1 MVVQPIGSVAEAAP
15 TTEIFTLKGAG
26 VDFVEM
32 LGEGVAKAD
41 RSLQTADARLREL
54 AAGEDVAIH
63 EVMIAMERARADLTL
78 VVEVRNRVLEGYQ
91 ELMRMQ
97 L

>member
-1 MVVQPIGSVAEAAP
+1 MNVPPIGAANDAVP
-15 TTEIFTLKGAG
+15 TTEIFPLRATGA
-26 VDFVEM
+26 DFVEL

-41 RSLQTADARLREL
+41 QSLQVADARLRQL

-63 EVMIAMERARADLTL
+63 DVMIAMERARADLTL
-78 VVEVRNRVLEGYQ
+78 VVEVRNRVLDSYQ

>member
-1 MVVQPIGSVAEAAP
+1 MTVQPIGAVADATP
-15 TTEIFTLKGAG
+15 TTEVFPLRPTGA
-26 VDFVEM
+26 DFIEL
-32 LGEGVAKAD
+32 LGDGVAKAD
-41 RSLQTADARLREL
+41 QSLQAADVRLRQL

-63 EVMIAMERARADLTL
+63 DVMIAMERARADLSL
-78 VVEVRNRVLEGYQ
+78 VVEVRNRVLESYQ